1 MATHPS
7 QAIAPSHE
15 PLFAAPEPANDDA
28 ANTRVWH
35 PCGPPGP
42 ASVAATG
49 EFLHGI
55 WDACN
60 TFNDADAD
68 FRQVALQ
75 GFKARSRDVHE
86 RIAHTLVHGETAS
99 SGALFTGR
107 KGRSLGQPLIELNTI
122 RMVPD
127 LFVSPAHPSPEP
139 YNEVLVLRH
148 ECATMTAKRFD
159 IKSTAGLMAITRHAL
174 ERIHERSLLNGGD
187 LHDTIRSQLWDV
199 DYSLAFA
206 WSAGLHLGTGRRDRT
221 AATAVPFCDGLLIV
235 QNRIVALREGH
246 NPCEWHAFDRS
257 GVFLKPVAVNPL
269 HAIAL
274 PPLHGFEMEG
284 FLVPVA
290 ATFIAKDM
298 LRHTQR
304 STSISSFATS
314 SGARSRYPT
323 FLAGRCAVS
332 RCTRSIVK
340 QWQNHSSIFPTSVG
354 GCCLKC
360 SINAPSRPRCCRSAG
375 PSTDIL
381 AAGVEAGNR
390 FELSFRT
397 LIL

>member
-28 ANTRVWH
+28 ANTKVWH

-49 EFLHGI
+49 EFLHGM

-174 ERIHERSLLNGGD
+174 ERIHERSLLNDGD

-206 WSAGLHLGTGRRDRT
+206 WSAGLHLGAGRRDRT

-246 NPCEWHAFDRS
+246 NPCEWQAFDRS
-257 GVFLKPVAVNPL
+257 GVFLKPVAVNPS

-304 STSISSFATS
+304 IYLDFFLRHLERCQKEMPDLPRQTMRCFEMHKVDSEAVAEPQFDIPDIGRRLLPEVLYQRTFETALLSIGWTQH
-314 SGARSRYPT
+314 GHPRSWR
-323 FLAGRCAVS
+323 
-332 RCTRSIVK
+332 
-340 QWQNHSSIFPTSVG
+340 
-354 GCCLKC
+354 
-360 SINAPSRPRCCRSAG
+360 
-375 PSTDIL
+375 
-381 AAGVEAGNR
+381 
-390 FELSFRT
+390 
-397 LIL
+397 